1 MNKLNPF
8 PALRT
13 LFPLFKNLFVTF
25 GTILLT
31 KPVNL
36 FLKKIISTFFFFTF
50 FFFFFFCLNYITKN
64 HQIELFLDISAL
76 LSFISPE
83 ILLAKAFLILV
94 FLSCC

>member
-13 LFPLFKNLFVTF
+13 LFPLFKNLFVIF

-31 KPVNL
+31 KPGKL
-36 FLKKIISTFFFFTF
+36 FLSKRIATFLVFFF

-64 HQIELFLDISAL
+64 HQIELVLDISAL